1 MVILTKKSVYS
12 LVLMDDVIK
21 AVDEEAY
28 RQGTSRS
35 NLINQI
41 LAEHLSCT
49 TPEMRMRNIFNAFS
63 GLMDSCFQLQPHNS
77 DSLIAVRT
85 ALQYRYNPTI
95 NYKIELQRSPDKY
108 IGTLK
113 VHIRTQSQ
121 NLIELFSGFF
131 RFWTELEIECLSDRI
146 NAEYSAEICDSRFS
160 RKLFNP
166 KIKEE
171 ELGGRIY
178 RYVNFLDR
186 CIKMYFAD
194 KDKFQKQAENTKA
207 YYLNEIKNSII

>member
-1 MVILTKKSVYS
+1 
-12 LVLMDDVIK
+12 MDDVIK

-41 LAEHLSCT
+41 LAEHLSCI

-63 GLMDSCFQLQPHNS
+63 DLMDSCFQLQPHNS

-95 NYKIELQRSPDKY
+95 NYKVELQRSPDKY
-108 IGTLK
+108 IGVLK

-121 NLIELFSGFF
+121 SLIELFSGFF
-131 RFWTELEIECLSDRI
+131 RFWTELEISCLSDRI
-146 NAEYSAEICDSRFS
+146 NTEYSAEICDSRFS

-166 KIKEE
+166 KIKED

-178 RYVNFLDR
+178 RYVNFLDS
-186 CIKMYFAD
+186 CIKLYFAD
-194 KDKFQKQAENTKA
+194 KDKFQEQSENTKA
-207 YYLNEIKNSII
+207 YYLKEIKNSII

>member
-1 MVILTKKSVYS
+1 
-12 LVLMDDVIK
+12 MDDVIK
-21 AVDEEAY
+21 AVDAEAY

-41 LAEHLSCT
+41 LAKHLSCT
-49 TPEMRMRNIFNAFS
+49 TPEMRMKNIFNSFS
-63 GLMDSCFQLQPHNS
+63 SLVDSCFQIQPQSS
-77 DSLIAVRT
+77 DSFIAVRT

-95 NYKIELQRSPDKY
+95 NYRVELQRSPDNY
-108 IGTLK
+108 IGMFK

-121 NLIELFSGFF
+121 SLSELFSDFF
-131 RFWTELEIECLSDRI
+131 EYWINLEISCLSDKI
-146 NAEYSAEICDSRFS
+146 NTDYSAEICDNRFS

-186 CIKMYFAD
+186 CIKLYFAD
-194 KDKFQKQAENTKA
+194 KDNFQKQTEKIKA
-207 YYLNEIKNSII
+207 YYLNETKNSIV

>member
-1 MVILTKKSVYS
+1 MKKSVYS
-12 LVLMDDVIK
+12 LVLMDDVVK

-41 LAEHLSCT
+41 LAQHLSCI

-63 GLMDSCFQLQPHNS
+63 ELLDSCFQIQPNNS

-85 ALQYRYNPTI
+85 ALKYRYNPTV
-95 NYKIELQRSPDKY
+95 NYKVELLRSPDKY

-113 VHIRTQSQ
+113 VQIRTQSRP
-121 NLIELFSGFF
+121 LIELFSNFF
-131 RFWTELEIECLSDRI
+131 KMWIKLEMSCIGEKLP
-146 NAEYSAEICDSRFS
+146 AEYSAEIDESRFS

-166 KIKEE
+166 HIEENVLGEKIYSYIN
-171 ELGGRIY
+171 L
-178 RYVNFLDR
+178 LDN
-186 CIKMYFAD
+186 CIKYCFSD
-194 KDKFQKQAENTKA
+194 KDNFQNQLENTKA
-207 YYLNEIKNSII
+207 YYLSEMKNFII

>member
-1 MVILTKKSVYS
+1 
-12 LVLMDDVIK
+12 MDDVIK

-41 LAEHLSCT
+41 LAEHLSCI

-63 GLMDSCFQLQPHNS
+63 DLMDSCFQLQPHNS

-95 NYKIELQRSPDKY
+95 NYKVELQRSPDKY
-108 IGTLK
+108 IGVLK

-121 NLIELFSGFF
+121 SLIELFSGFF
-131 RFWTELEIECLSDRI
+131 RFWTELEISCLSDRI
-146 NAEYSAEICDSRFS
+146 NTEYSAEICDSRFS

-166 KIKEE
+166 KINED

-178 RYVNFLDR
+178 RYVNFLDN
-186 CIKMYFAD
+186 CIKLYFAD
-194 KDKFQKQAENTKA
+194 KDKFQEQSENTKA
-207 YYLNEIKNSII
+207 YYLKEIKNSII